1 MPKDQDVRSVAESK
15 PHGVKSV
22 LWRTA
27 ARFCSLMVYATGDV
41 CLYGLVYAPDDFSE
55 DSLDQRPPNA
65 AQVDVIKQTATLQA
79 TDGDIETLR

>member
-1 MPKDQDVRSVAESK
+1 
-15 PHGVKSV
+15 
-22 LWRTA
+22 
-27 ARFCSLMVYATGDV
+27 MVYATGDV